1 MMTPP
6 CVPKMKLLLSK
17 KNHQSFDKFALK
29 AIILFNF
36 LFLDLTFPAKEN
48 NPE

>member
-17 KNHQSFDKFALK
+17 KSPKIDKFALRDYPST
-29 AIILFNF
+29 FF
-36 LFLDLTFPAKEN
+36 WGSDLPGKN

>member
-17 KNHQSFDKFALK
+17 KSPKFDKFALRDYPST
-29 AIILFNF
+29 
-36 LFLDLTFPAKEN
+36 FLDLTFPAKK
-48 NPE
+48 